1 MDGGELNWANKAE
14 GKGMRESYSFSHL
27 GKCKVEDYWASLQLP

>member
-14 GKGMRESYSFSHL
+14 GKGMREGYSCSHL
-27 GKCKVEDYWASLQLP
+27 GKCKVEDYWASVQLP